1 MFIGYELWMEGND
14 EGKAYVVK
22 LKLVTFGEDL
32 EPMSPFNH
40 AALCDCCKYHISSSS
55 QGFPSVAVAFP
66 SANEGDMG
74 LIPGSR
80 RSPEVGNGTHSG
92 ILAWEIPWAEEP
104 GRIQSMVSKKVRLRN
119 SMRVRTHTHTHTY
132 THTHTQQS
140 TASNSMESIPEVCEL
155 ILISIFT
162 AEGTL

>member
-80 RSPEVGNGTHSG
+80 RSPEVGMGGIWSVGSHFPTPGLNIHSYFNTYYF
-92 ILAWEIPWAEEP
+92 P
-104 GRIQSMVSKKVRLRN
+104 GN
-119 SMRVRTHTHTHTY
+119 
-132 THTHTQQS
+132 
-140 TASNSMESIPEVCEL
+140 
-155 ILISIFT
+155 
-162 AEGTL
+162 

>member
-104 GRIQSMVSKKVRLRN
+104 DGL
-119 SMRVRTHTHTHTY
+119 
-132 THTHTQQS
+132 
-140 TASNSMESIPEVCEL
+140 
-155 ILISIFT
+155 
-162 AEGTL
+162 